1 MTPTQ
6 TLERLEALLEKVTP
20 GEYVADVAPT
30 PYDDEDERAQV
41 MVRDKHGRLFL
52 IAIIENG
59 AFGDTIDTER
69 CNAEAFAALKNAAPL
84 LLALARDGIKAE
96 KYREAL
102 VQARGALTLDHMVD
116 SDGKPFGTT
125 TVALEAIDDALG
137 GETK

>member
-1 MTPTQ
+1 MSTPTQ
-6 TLERLEALLEKVTP
+6 TIERLEALLEKATP

-84 LLALARDGIKAE
+84 LLALAREQQAWRAWQSNMSAE
-96 KYREAL
+96 TEEAL
-102 VQARGALTLDHMVD
+102 
-116 SDGKPFGTT
+116 
-125 TVALEAIDDALG
+125 DAAKAHTDRLAK
-137 GETK
+137 ETKP